1 MINRVVLAGNITR
14 DPQLN
19 KTQSGLSV
27 IKFTVAINRK
37 SKGQDLTDFINCV
50 AWNQTA
56 EFVGQYIKKGYLVG
70 VDGRLTT
77 SNYDDKDGKKVYV
90 TEVSCDNVQILNSR
104 NSTEAR
110 PSQAAPTPK
119 QNTGYFP
126 DEPSVSD
133 EDFNTGPL
141 LDISSDDLPF

>member
-19 KTQSGLSV
+19 KTQTGLSV

-56 EFVGQYIKKGYLVG
+56 EFVGQYVKKGYLVG

-104 NSTEAR
+104 NSTDTR
-110 PSQAAPTPK
+110 PTTTTPSPK

-126 DEPSVSD
+126 DEPSVQD